1 MLIATIL
8 IFFPPSSTS
17 IISTNYVSP
26 SAKPVPL
33 PVKFQ
38 SELELQCQHWCQQ
51 TSSGLSVSCKSLC
64 QWEIPSSAP
73 SISTTITTANRQC
86 RPTGYAHRPPPP
98 FAFSSSSSSPARF
111 FSFCLFY
118 PLSSLHVVSLLPHLR
133 LYLLFSRTSVDLLFH
148 LFFFLISSYLFVS
161 HILPTHQQH
170 VEIIPERCPYHFWY
184 GTTKRILRASRWH
197 RPRSHLRRHLPLSGQ
212 RCPRA
217 SRSLRGTPS

>member
-98 FAFSSSSSSPARF
+98 FAFSSSSSSPSRF

-118 PLSSLHVVSLLPHLR
+118 PLSSLHVVSLLPHPR
-133 LYLLFSRTSVDLLFH
+133 GFLLFSRSSFALRSHLLFFILPN
-148 LFFFLISSYLFVS
+148 LFIRC
-161 HILPTHQQH
+161 ILPTHQH
-170 VEIIPERCPYHFWY
+170 VESIPKPSPSQCRYW
-184 GTTKRILRASRWH
+184 TTKRILRPSRWH
-197 RPRSHLRRHLPLSGQ
+197 RP
-212 RCPRA
+212 
-217 SRSLRGTPS
+217 

>member
-8 IFFPPSSTS
+8 IFFPPSSTA
-17 IISTNYVSP
+17 IISTSNVWLWTGPSSSSAFSCISTKTTAETTLPANYVSP

-118 PLSSLHVVSLLPHLR
+118 PLSSLHVVSLLPHPR
-133 LYLLFSRTSVDLLFH
+133 VYLLFSRSSVDLLSH
-148 LFFFLISSYLFVS
+148 LLFF
-161 HILPTHQQH
+161 ILPN
-170 VEIIPERCPYHFWY
+170 F
-184 GTTKRILRASRWH
+184 
-197 RPRSHLRRHLPLSGQ
+197 
-212 RCPRA
+212 
-217 SRSLRGTPS
+217 